1 MDALTTGFNNTALGY
16 TTLGSVTGNNN
27 TALGANAGSNITS
40 GSNNIIIGADKQ
52 AVVST
57 GSNQLNIGDWIYGNG
72 GNVGI
77 GTSTVTAKLDVNGTF
92 KLGSAGTVTTAA

>member
-1 MDALTTGFNNTALGY
+1 M
-16 TTLGSVTGNNN
+16 
-27 TALGANAGSNITS
+27 
-40 GSNNIIIGADKQ
+40 
-52 AVVST
+52 VST

-92 KLGSAGTVTTAA
+92 KLGSAGRVTTAAGTCTIASTAISTTATAYTCT